1 MSSSYRAGL
10 SGGLGMTFVGGSVAV
25 SGVLADAPLYTAQA
39 LRYAIACGLLIG
51 WVRLA
56 GSPLRRPHG
65 VEWMWLL
72 GVSVSGLVF
81 FNVALVHGSRHAE
94 PAALAVAVACVPVA
108 LAAVGPLL
116 EGHHPRARLLV
127 AAGVVSTGA
136 IVVEGLGRCDAVGLL
151 WALVVFGCEAGFT
164 LLAVPVLGRHGPA
177 GVSVHTTWLAA
188 AIFAAL
194 GLCTEGWSAAS
205 DFDVNDVLAIGYLAL
220 GVTAIAF
227 VLWYSCVRWLGAAR
241 AGLLT
246 GVAPIA
252 AAAIGIPL
260 TGYAPAAPV
269 WVGIALIASG
279 LALGLGRGSSG
290 ESSYRLVPHMIRA
303 GVPGILRGPS
313 TSCNDR
319 EAHRARASSRSSD

>member
-1 MSSSYRAGL
+1 MSGIFTSL
-10 SGGLGMTFVGGSVAV
+10 LVVAMFAV
-25 SGVLADAPLYTAQA
+25 
-39 LRYAIACGLLIG
+39 
-51 WVRLA
+51 
-56 GSPLRRPHG
+56 
-65 VEWMWLL
+65 L
-72 GVSVSGLVF
+72 GVS
-81 FNVALVHGSRHAE
+81 
-94 PAALAVAVACVPVA
+94 
-108 LAAVGPLL
+108 
-116 EGHHPRARLLV
+116 
-127 AAGVVSTGA
+127 
-136 IVVEGLGRCDAVGLL
+136 
-151 WALVVFGCEAGFT
+151 
-164 LLAVPVLGRHGPA
+164 
-177 GVSVHTTWLAA
+177 
-188 AIFAAL
+188 
-194 GLCTEGWSAAS
+194 TEGWWAAS
-205 DFDVNDVLAIGYLAL
+205 DFDAGDVLVIGYLAV
-220 GVTAIAF
+220 GVTAVAF

>member
-25 SGVLADAPLYTAQA
+25 SGVLADAPLYTAQS
-39 LRYAIACGLLIG
+39 LRYAIACGLLVG
-51 WVRLA
+51 WVRLTR
-56 GSPLRRPHG
+56 SPLHLPHG

-72 GVSVSGLVF
+72 GVSISGLVL

-94 PAALAVAVACVPVA
+94 PAVLAVAVACVPVA

-116 EGHHPRARLLV
+116 EGHRLRTRVLI
-127 AAGVVSTGA
+127 AAGVVSAGA
-136 IVVEGLGRCDAVGLL
+136 MVVEGLGRCDAVGLL

-188 AIFAAL
+188 AIFGVL
-194 GLCTEGWSAAS
+194 GLGAEGWSAAG
-205 DFDVNDVLAIGYLAL
+205 DFDAGEVLAIGYLAV
-220 GVTAIAF
+220 GVTAFAF

-241 AGLLT
+241 AGLLA

-252 AAAIGIPL
+252 AAATGIPF
-260 TGYAPAAPV
+260 TGDMPSAPV
-269 WVGIALIASG
+269 WAGIALIAGG
-279 LALGLGRGSSG
+279 LALGLGDT
-290 ESSYRLVPHMIRA
+290 YRLVPHMIRV
-303 GVPGILRGPS
+303 GVSGILRGPS
-313 TSCNDR
+313 TSSSGS
-319 EAHRARASSRSSD
+319 EFHSARASSRSSD